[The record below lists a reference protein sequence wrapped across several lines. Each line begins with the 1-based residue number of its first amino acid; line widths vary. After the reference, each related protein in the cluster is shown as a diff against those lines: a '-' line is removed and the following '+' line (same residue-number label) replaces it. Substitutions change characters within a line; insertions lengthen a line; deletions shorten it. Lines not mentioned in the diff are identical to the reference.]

1 MDISLYS
8 KTLRAVDKMLH
19 MQVFVYS
26 ITSIGEELLSIFHC
40 FVKHFCSLE
49 KTDLTLVALQGMRD
63 CSNYSTQVAATLMAV
78 LTVDFKPTPTD
89 VAMALHKIVQHS
101 QYGPHVR
108 LFFPE
113 LFVVLIF
120 QIVSSR
126 ALKSL
131 EVTNLPIHTHF
142 CHQPLYSWLRWK
154 LHCILGTEVT
164 QANTWAFGVTWALCL
179 GGLEEEVL
187 IERLDLNLQGH
198 TGKFVWHFIAFTVQ
212 RCGREAHRLLGLNIP
227 PAAAEAPTLL
237 RPSEPRAALQ
247 APGPGPAPSGSPAS
261 SNRDRTLGRTPQEL
275 DGCPSYPCSNPVT
288 VTMEQAAP
296 HEAPA
301 YHSGAGEP

>member
-1 MDISLYS
+1 MDISLFYS
-8 KTLRAVDKMLH
+8 KTLRAVDKVLH
-19 MQVFVYS
+19 VLVFVYS
-26 ITSIGEELLSIFHC
+26 ITSISEELHSIFHEDRMCCSALNALHHLYAFILGRACWEALQEEEQEKLKQWEDDHAFSLSWTTNIMIIVLC

-120 QIVSSR
+120 QMMSSR

-131 EVTNLPIHTHF
+131 EVTNLPIRTHF
-142 CHQPLYSWLRWK
+142 CHQESDKGGAEERE
-154 LHCILGTEVT
+154 TESSLK
-164 QANTWAFGVTWALCL
+164 NT
-179 GGLEEEVL
+179 
-187 IERLDLNLQGH
+187 
-198 TGKFVWHFIAFTVQ
+198 
-212 RCGREAHRLLGLNIP
+212 
-227 PAAAEAPTLL
+227 
-237 RPSEPRAALQ
+237 
-247 APGPGPAPSGSPAS
+247 
-261 SNRDRTLGRTPQEL
+261 
-275 DGCPSYPCSNPVT
+275 
-288 VTMEQAAP
+288 
-296 HEAPA
+296 
-301 YHSGAGEP
+301 